1 MEPQQEQNQQADTQP
16 ELHYI
21 PEAPAPEAA
30 PPDPVAPAAPPQP
43 VLLAAPPLRQM
54 LVGGSFLA
62 VSIITG
68 MALVT
73 AYLPPFDIS
82 VPEVQVA
89 AAHSAQPDAYE
100 GIQLSGKGIYV
111 IDGTD
116 DRVLYSKNPDAQLA
130 LASITKVMLALAVAE
145 VLPMDETVMIS
156 REAVE
161 KGGGGLTFGEV
172 WKVRELLDY
181 LLIASS
187 NTAAEALA
195 EAATEGIRAKYPES
209 PAERVVIWRMN
220 KLAKDLGMDSTYF
233 LNPSGLDESIT
244 QAGALGSAKDVATL
258 FSYALRTNR
267 ELFAGTSREFAT
279 LGPINGVKRD
289 VHNTNAALVDIP
301 HIYMG
306 KTGLTDLAG
315 GNLAIAYDAGENHP
329 VVVVVL
335 GSTQEGR
342 FTDVT
347 KLVETTQKAL
357 TPPPPGE

>member
-21 PEAPAPEAA
+21 PETPTPE
-30 PPDPVAPAAPPQP
+30 PVVQTPTPTQP

-62 VSIITG
+62 VSILTG

-73 AYLPPFDIS
+73 AYLPPFDVS
-82 VPEVQVA
+82 TPQVQVA
-89 AAHSAQPDAYE
+89 AAHSTQPDAFE
-100 GIQLSGKGIYV
+100 GIQLSAKGVYV
-111 IDGTD
+111 IDGTN
-116 DRVLYSKNPDAQLA
+116 DRVLYSKNPDAQLP
-130 LASITKVMLALAVAE
+130 LASITKVVLALAVSE
-145 VLPMDETVMIS
+145 VLPMDGTVMIS
-156 REAVE
+156 RAAVE
-161 KGGGGLTFGEV
+161 KGGGGLTYGEE

-195 EAATEGIRAKYPES
+195 EAAEEGIRAKYPEA

-220 KLAKDLGMDSTYF
+220 KLAKDLGMESTYF

-244 QAGALGSAKDVATL
+244 QAGALGSAKDIATL
-258 FSYALRTNR
+258 FSYALRTDR

-289 VHNTNAALVDIP
+289 VHNTNAALVNIP

-335 GSTQEGR
+335 GSTQDGR
-342 FTDVT
+342 FSDVM
-347 KLVETTQKAL
+347 KLVETTQIAL
-357 TPPPPGE
+357 TPPPSPQQ

>member
-1 MEPQQEQNQQADTQP
+1 MEPQDQQNQQADTQP
-16 ELHYI
+16 ELHYVSETPTPI
-21 PEAPAPEAA
+21 AETPAVTPQPAPT
-30 PPDPVAPAAPPQP
+30 
-43 VLLAAPPLRQM
+43 LLLSVPPLRQM

-62 VSIITG
+62 VSILTG

-82 VPEVQVA
+82 APEVQVA
-89 AAHSAQPDAYE
+89 AAHSTQPDAFA
-100 GIQLSGKGIYV
+100 GIELTGKGVYV
-111 IDGTD
+111 VDGTN
-116 DRVLYSKNPDAQLA
+116 DRVLYSKNPDAQLP

-145 VLPMDETVMIS
+145 VLPMDGTVIIS

-161 KGGGGLTFGEV
+161 KGGGGLTYGEE

-195 EAATEGIRAKYPES
+195 EAAEEGIRAKYPEA
-209 PAERVVIWRMN
+209 PAERIVIWRMN
-220 KLAKDLGMDSTYF
+220 KFAKDLGMKSTYF

-289 VHNTNAALVDIP
+289 VHNTNAALMNIP

-335 GSTQEGR
+335 GSSQDGR
-342 FTDVT
+342 FSDVT
-347 KLVETTQKAL
+347 KLVETTQVAL
-357 TPPPPGE
+357 TPPASTE